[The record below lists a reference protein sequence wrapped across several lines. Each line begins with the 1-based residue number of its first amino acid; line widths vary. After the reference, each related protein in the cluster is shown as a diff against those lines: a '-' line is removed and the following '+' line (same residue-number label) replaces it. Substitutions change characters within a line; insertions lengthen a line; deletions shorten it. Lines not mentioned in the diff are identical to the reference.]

1 MDFFG
6 NDKLTFKRVFNYLL
20 GLWFITLGIGF
31 SIKSNLGATPVS
43 SIPYTL
49 NLIWGIE
56 IGKATIIFHAV
67 LVLIELILLGKD
79 FKIKHFLQVF
89 VGVLFGYFTTFSVGL
104 MGFIPDPTSIL
115 SELLLTFLSIFTV
128 ALGLF
133 FYVPTNIIPVSVDG
147 VTQALAIAFNMP
159 FSKTKVVYDVSL
171 LVISVV
177 LCFVFLGVIGGSIG
191 IGTILS
197 AVFVGTVLKYI
208 HKLNSYLT
216 GKTIDFKQM

>member
-43 SIPYTL
+43 SIPYTS

-67 LVLIELILLGKD
+67 LVLIELILLGKE
-79 FKIKHFLQVF
+79 FKVKHFLQVF
-89 VGVLFGYFTTFSVGL
+89 VGVLFGYFIFS
-104 MGFIPDPTSIL
+104 
-115 SELLLTFLSIFTV
+115 V

>member
-1 MDFFG
+1 M
-6 NDKLTFKRVFNYLL
+6 
-20 GLWFITLGIGF
+20 
-31 SIKSNLGATPVS
+31 
-43 SIPYTL
+43 
-49 NLIWGIE
+49 
-56 IGKATIIFHAV
+56 
-67 LVLIELILLGKD
+67 
-79 FKIKHFLQVF
+79 
-89 VGVLFGYFTTFSVGL
+89 LFGYFTTFSVGL

-115 SELLLTFLSIFTV
+115 SELLLTFLSIFSV

-208 HKLNSYLT
+208 HKFNSYLT

>member
-6 NDKLTFKRVFNYLL
+6 NDKLTFKRVFNYLW

-115 SELLLTFLSIFTV
+115 SELLLTFLSIFSV

-147 VTQALAIAFNMP
+147 VTQALAIA
-159 FSKTKVVYDVSL
+159 KVVYDVSL

>member
-1 MDFFG
+1 
-6 NDKLTFKRVFNYLL
+6 
-20 GLWFITLGIGF
+20 
-31 SIKSNLGATPVS
+31 
-43 SIPYTL
+43 
-49 NLIWGIE
+49 
-56 IGKATIIFHAV
+56 
-67 LVLIELILLGKD
+67 
-79 FKIKHFLQVF
+79 
-89 VGVLFGYFTTFSVGL
+89 

-115 SELLLTFLSIFTV
+115 SELLLTFLSIFSV

-171 LVISVV
+171 LVIFVV

-197 AVFVGTVLKYI
+197 AVFPLQ
-208 HKLNSYLT
+208 NPARRS
-216 GKTIDFKQM
+216 

>member
-6 NDKLTFKRVFNYLL
+6 SNELTFKRIFNYLM

-56 IGKATIIFHAV
+56 IGVATIIFHTI
-67 LVLIELILLGKD
+67 LVLIELILLRRD
-79 FKIKHFLQVF
+79 FKVKHFLQVF
-89 VGVLFGYFTTFSVGL
+89 VGILFGYFTSFSVGL
-104 MGFIPDPTSIL
+104 MSFIPDPANIIGSL
-115 SELLLTFLSIFTV
+115 ALTVLSIFAV

-147 VTQALAIAFNMP
+147 VTQALAIAFNRD
-159 FSKTKVVYDVSL
+159 FSKTKVAYDVSL

-177 LCFVFLGVIGGSIG
+177 LCYIFLGVIGGSVG

-197 AVFVGTVLKYI
+197 AIFVGIVLKYI

-216 GKTIDFKQM
+216 GESVDFKQM